1 MSGGNQM
8 IEIVLLVLGLVNLFL
23 LLGLGNEVL
32 DIKDYLFFK
41 EVLDDEGSLRD
52 N

>member
-1 MSGGNQM
+1 M
-8 IEIVLLVLGLVNLFL
+8 INIVLLILGLVNLFL

-32 DIKDYLFFK
+32 DIRDYLFFK
-41 EVLDDEGSLRD
+41 EVLDDEGDLRD

>member
-1 MSGGNQM
+1 M
-8 IEIVLLVLGLVNLFL
+8 IELVLLVLGLVNLFL

-41 EVLDDEGSLRD
+41 EVLDDGESDL
-52 N
+52 

>member
-1 MSGGNQM
+1 M
-8 IEIVLLVLGLVNLFL
+8 ITIVLLVLGFINLFL

-32 DIKDYLFFK
+32 DIRDYIFYK
-41 EVLDDEGSLRD
+41 EMIENEGNLRD

>member
-1 MSGGNQM
+1 M
-8 IEIVLLVLGLVNLFL
+8 ITIVLLVLGFINLFL

-32 DIKDYLFFK
+32 DIRDYIFYK
-41 EVLDDEGSLRD
+41 EMIENEGDLRD

>member
-1 MSGGNQM
+1 M

-41 EVLDDEGSLRD
+41 EVLDDGESDL
-52 N
+52 

>member
-1 MSGGNQM
+1 M
-8 IEIVLLVLGLVNLFL
+8 IEIVLLILGLVNLFL

-32 DIKDYLFFK
+32 DIRDYIFFK
-41 EVLDDEGSLRD
+41 EVLNDEGDLRD

>member
-1 MSGGNQM
+1 M
-8 IEIVLLVLGLVNLFL
+8 IEIVLLILGLVNLFL

-41 EVLDDEGSLRD
+41 EVIDDGEGDL
-52 N
+52 

>member
-1 MSGGNQM
+1 M
-8 IEIVLLVLGLVNLFL
+8 INIVLLVLGFINLFL

-32 DIKDYLFFK
+32 DIRDYIFYK
-41 EVLDDEGSLRD
+41 ELMSDEGSLRD

>member
-1 MSGGNQM
+1 M

-32 DIKDYLFFK
+32 DIKDYLFFR
-41 EVLDDEGSLRD
+41 EVFDDEGDL
-52 N
+52 

>member
-1 MSGGNQM
+1 M
-8 IEIVLLVLGLVNLFL
+8 IEIVLLIMGFINLFL

-32 DIKDYLFFK
+32 DIRDYIFFK
-41 EVLDDEGSLRD
+41 EVLEDESDLRD

>member
-1 MSGGNQM
+1 M
-8 IEIVLLVLGLVNLFL
+8 IEIVLLVLGIINLFL

-32 DIKDYLFFK
+32 DIRDYLFFK
-41 EVLDDEGSLRD
+41 EALNEGDLRD